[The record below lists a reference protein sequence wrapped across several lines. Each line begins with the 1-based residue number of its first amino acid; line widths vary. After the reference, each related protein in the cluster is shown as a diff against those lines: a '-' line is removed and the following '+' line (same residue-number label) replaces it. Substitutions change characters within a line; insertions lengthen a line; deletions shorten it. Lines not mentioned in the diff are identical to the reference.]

1 MVCSSRFSTLLTSP
15 PLNKKGPQSLIIP
28 HGSHFSSLY
37 SVQNLNILFYLH
49 YAPSQTGRVQNL
61 HFGYYH
67 LPVWP
72 PITLTKTES
81 KYICKKNHF
90 QKKAILDILPNFKD
104 KNQQTNALILRSL
117 KHLPS
122 SERFKVE
129 KKPARIVF
137 FDFEFKSLKR
147 VPKSRW
153 FSKVRRVRTIKTLFQ
168 PIEKI
173 QHFFQ
178 ILCKP

>member
-1 MVCSSRFSTLLTSP
+1 M
-15 PLNKKGPQSLIIP
+15 P
-28 HGSHFSSLY
+28 HLKQAGYKTYILGTITSLY
-37 SVQNLNILFYLH
+37 DP
-49 YAPSQTGRVQNL
+49 PSLWLKQKASTYV
-61 HFGYYH
+61 
-67 LPVWP
+67 
-72 PITLTKTES
+72 
-81 KYICKKNHF
+81 KKKHF

-153 FSKVRRVRTIKTLFQ
+153 FSKVRTVRTIRNPISTDWKNPTLFSNSM
-168 PIEKI
+168 
-173 QHFFQ
+173 
-178 ILCKP
+178 